1 MGTHPIFE
9 SDFDCLTEIGDNK
22 MVLPLVAAAA
32 AWFGPQAIL
41 SAIGFTGAGIG
52 AGSIAAAIQGVLYG
66 GATTGVFSA
75 LQAAGAAGVGVALKA
90 SAAAIAGSVAYG
102 SSTTDAE
109 KQLKNDLRTL
119 NRCRQAGYNVEEID
133 FLTEFIY
140 SSTKKSTRTT
150 KRVSIDSTR

>member
-1 MGTHPIFE
+1 MGEYMGTHPIFE

-75 LQAAGAAGVGVALKA
+75 LQAAGT
-90 SAAAIAGSVAYG
+90 VAYG

-119 NRCRQAGYNVEEID
+119 NRCREAGYNVEEID

-140 SSTKKSTRTT
+140 SSTKKINNNDEARFNRLYSPVVHECR
-150 KRVSIDSTR
+150 RWGF